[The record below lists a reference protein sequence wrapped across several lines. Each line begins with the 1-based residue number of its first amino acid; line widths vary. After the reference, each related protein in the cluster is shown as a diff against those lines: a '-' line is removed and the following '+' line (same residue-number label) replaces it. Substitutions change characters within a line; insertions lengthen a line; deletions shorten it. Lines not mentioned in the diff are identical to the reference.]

1 MFATKRKSLL
11 LSLSLLMALSATIAG
26 CSKQNPETAPS
37 AATEAAKTG
46 KKEETITMSWPR
58 DIGPMNPHLYNP
70 SQLFAQSMIFEPLV
84 MYKDGKI
91 VPHLAESWAISPDG
105 KEYTFKL
112 RSNVKFSD
120 GTAFTAKTVKKNFDA
135 FMNNMKLHSWLGVV
149 NVLEK
154 TEAIDGSTFK
164 LTLKEAYYPTLYDL
178 AVVRPVRFLAE
189 SGFPDDGDTSKGVKN
204 PIGTG
209 PWVLSD
215 YKKDEY
221 AVFTPNQNYWGDKPK
236 VDKVVVKVIPDA
248 ETRVLAFE
256 KGDLDL
262 IFGEGLI
269 SFDAYKQL
277 EKSGKYATKLS
288 EPVGTRN
295 LVLNTMNE
303 KLADLRVRQA
313 LHQGFNKKAMVE
325 GVTLGMEEKADNILP
340 KNLPY
345 ANIDVKPVEYNVE
358 KAKALLEEAGWKLPA
373 GKTVREKDGKALEL
387 ELLYEKADLTQKAMA
402 ETLQAEWS
410 AIGVKLNITGV
421 ELTVYIQRRKANQ
434 FDMNFYS
441 NFGAPYDPHSFMTG
455 VVQKGFGLSDPL
467 QALPMKAEIDQKIKE
482 GMKITDEKARTELFG
497 SVLTTLQEQSSIIPV
512 SYIKKIAVYQKEV
525 SIVNFPSNRDEHPFY
540 GIDKKE

>member
-11 LSLSLLMALSATIAG
+11 LSMSLLLALSAAVAG
-26 CSKQNPETAPS
+26 CSTPKTENAGATAETA
-37 AATEAAKTG
+37 ATG
-46 KKEETITMSWPR
+46 NKEETVTMAWPR

-70 SQLFAQSMIFEPLV
+70 SQLFAQSMIYEPLV
-84 MYKDGKI
+84 AYKDGKI
-91 VPHLAESWAISPDG
+91 VPHLAESWTLSPDG

-120 GTAFTAKTVKKNFDA
+120 GTAFTAATVKKNFDA
-135 FMNNMKLHSWLGVV
+135 VLKNMKLHTWLGVIS
-149 NVLEK
+149 VLEK
-154 TEAIDGSTFK
+154 TEAVDDATFK
-164 LTLKEAYYPTLYDL
+164 MTLKEAYYPTLHDL

-209 PWVLSD
+209 PWMLGE
-215 YKKDEY
+215 YKKDES
-221 AVFTPNQNYWGDKPK
+221 ATFIPNPNYWGEKPK
-236 VDKVVVKVIPDA
+236 VDKVVVKVVPDA

-262 IFGEGLI
+262 IFGEGVI

-277 EKSGKYATKLS
+277 EQTGKYEAKLS

-313 LHQGFNKKAMVE
+313 LHQGFNKQAMVE

-358 KAKALLEEAGWKLPA
+358 QAKALLEEAGWKLSA

-387 ELLYEKADLTQKAMA
+387 ELLYDKADLTQKAMA
-402 ETLQAEWS
+402 ETLQAEWA

-421 ELTVYIQRRKANQ
+421 ELTVYIQRRKANE

-482 GMKITDEKARTELFG
+482 GMTTTDEKARTALFS
-497 SVLTTLQEQSSIIPV
+497 SVLTTLQEQSSILPI
-512 SYIKKIAVYQKEV
+512 SYIKKLAVYQKDV
-525 SIVNFPSNRDEHPFY
+525 STVQFPSNRDEHPFY
-540 GIDKKE
+540 GIDTKE

>member
-1 MFATKRKSLL
+1 MFTTKRKSLL
-11 LSLSLLMALSATIAG
+11 LSMSLLLALSAAVVG
-26 CSKQNPETAPS
+26 CSAQNQGTAPN
-37 AATEAAKTG
+37 AATETAK
-46 KKEETITMSWPR
+46 KKEETITVSWPR

-91 VPHLAESWAISPDG
+91 VPHLAESWTISPDG
-105 KEYTFKL
+105 KEYTFKI
-112 RSNVKFSD
+112 RNQVKFSD

-135 FMNNMKLHSWLGVV
+135 VMNNMKLHTWMGII
-149 NVLEK
+149 NVLET
-154 TEAIDGSTFK
+154 TEAIDDSTFK
-164 LTLKEAYYPTLYDL
+164 LTLKEPYYPTLYDL

-209 PWVLSD
+209 PWVLSEH
-215 YKKDEY
+215 KKDEY
-221 AVFTPNQNYWGDKPK
+221 AIFTPNQNYWGDKPK
-236 VDKVVVKVIPDA
+236 VDKIMVKVIPDA

-277 EKSGKYATKLS
+277 EESGEYLAKLS

-295 LVLNTMNE
+295 LVLNTMND

-325 GVTLGMEEKADNILP
+325 GVTLGMEDKADNILP

-345 ANIDVKPVEYNVE
+345 AAINVQPVEYNVD

-387 ELLYEKADLTQKAMA
+387 ELIYDKADLTQKAMA

-410 AIGVKLNITGV
+410 TIGVDLKITGV
-421 ELTVYIQRRKANQ
+421 ELTVYIQRRKAND
-434 FDMNFYS
+434 FDINFYS
-441 NFGAPYDPHSFMTG
+441 NFGAPYDPHSFMTA
-455 VVQKGFGLSDPL
+455 VVQKGYGVSDAL
-467 QALPMKAEIDQKIKE
+467 VALPMKAEIDRQVNE
-482 GMKITDEKARTELFG
+482 GMKTTDEGARTKLFS
-497 SVLTTLQEQSSIIPV
+497 SVLTTLQEQSSIIPL
-512 SYIKKIAVYQKEV
+512 SYIKKLAVYQKEV
-525 SIVNFPSNRDEHPFY
+525 STFNFPSNRDESPFY
-540 GIDKKE
+540 GIDTKK